1 MLVACVVDYH
11 TVRLLGSDQVSIET
25 RVSSIPNQIVL
36 RPAADEAVRIVA
48 RLQEAGF
55 TAYLAGGC
63 VRDALLG
70 KDPKDY
76 DVATN
81 AAPDMVRQIFGKSNT
96 LAFGVSFGVIGVL
109 PERRGRKRGQRQ
121 ATEVATFR
129 SDGSYSDG
137 RRPDSVSFGDP
148 EEDALRRDFTING
161 LFYDPIE
168 RCVIDFVGGQID
180 LFNGLLR
187 TIGRADDRFNEDRLR
202 MLRAIRFSATLGF
215 QIDPDTEA
223 AIGQHAEAI
232 TVVSG
237 ERIGAEM
244 RRVLLA
250 PHLLDGL
257 RSLIRTNL
265 AETVLPDLPTLDFDN
280 LTARL
285 AFCRKDDFRFPL
297 AVILA
302 TAEKS
307 MQSLRSLAKSWRLAN
322 DEVRSLR
329 SSLESHATVLGFADS
344 PWSKTQPVMI
354 DRDVE
359 HIMDLASCLAV
370 SEPEPEL
377 KKRFLE
383 SLEKAERVLQWP
395 EERLNP
401 QPLIGGDDLRSLGFE
416 PGPMYARVLQG
427 IRDAQLN
434 GYLHTKEDATA
445 WAIRK
450 FQQD

>member
-1 MLVACVVDYH
+1 MLFVCDVDYH
-11 TVRLLGSDQVSIET
+11 AVQPLGSAHVSIET
-25 RVSSIPNQIVL
+25 RLSSISNQIEL
-36 RPAADEAVRIVA
+36 PPAADEAVRIVA

-70 KDPKDY
+70 KEPKDY

-81 AAPDMVRQIFGKSNT
+81 AAPDTVRQIFGKSKT

-109 PERRGRKRGQRQ
+109 PERRGRNQGQ

-137 RRPDSVSFGDP
+137 RRPDSVRFGDP

-168 RCVIDFVGGQID
+168 RRVIDFVGGQID
-180 LFNGLLR
+180 LSNGLLR

-265 AETVLPDLPTLDFDN
+265 AETVLPDLQTLDFDT
-280 LTARL
+280 LAARL
-285 AFCRKDDFRFPL
+285 AFCREDDFRFPL

-307 MQSLRSLAKSWRLAN
+307 MQSLRLLAKSWRLAN
-322 DEVRSLR
+322 EEVRSLR

-354 DRDVE
+354 DRDIE
-359 HIMDLASCLAV
+359 FIINLANCLAA
-370 SEPEPEL
+370 SEPESDL

-383 SLEKAERVLQWP
+383 SLEKAERVLEWP

-416 PGPMYARVLQG
+416 PGPMYARVLQE

-434 GYLHTKEDATA
+434 GSLHTKEDATA

-450 FQQD
+450 FRQD